1 MKFLNRQIFTSR
13 PLLETVSTK
22 DSIIIRFAPWNHPI
36 SAGRSA
42 RYRLTNGSIGSCRE
56 ETHHDHDDEHSQM
69 TMLY

>member
-22 DSIIIRFAPWNHPI
+22 DPIIIRFAPWNHLI

-42 RYRLTNGSIGSCRE
+42 RYRLTNGS
-56 ETHHDHDDEHSQM
+56 QM
-69 TMLY
+69 AQSAHAARKHITTMMTSIVK